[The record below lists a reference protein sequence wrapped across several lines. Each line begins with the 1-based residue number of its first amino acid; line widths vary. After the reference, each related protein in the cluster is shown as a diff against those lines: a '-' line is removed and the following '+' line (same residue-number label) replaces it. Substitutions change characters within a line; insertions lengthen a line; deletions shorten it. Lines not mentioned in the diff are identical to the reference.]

1 MKHLGS
7 FWGIVLVQWVYMT
20 NLSRIA
26 LALFVPALL
35 FSFAPSASAAEPLT
49 LTVKNVTMVPKPPTC
64 EARATKK
71 VIRSGGSFELKWKS
85 KGAEHMYGLTEG
97 KQWPADG
104 KQRVSIA
111 VLGKHEFPLTFVGKN
126 GAIATCPVTVFVHPK
141 RK

>member
-1 MKHLGS
+1 
-7 FWGIVLVQWVYMT
+7 MT

-35 FSFAPSASAAEPLT
+35 FTFAPQVSAAEPLT

-71 VIRSGGSFELKWKS
+71 VIRSGGSFDLVWKS
-85 KGAEHMYGLTEG
+85 KGAVKMLGIGEG
-97 KQWPADG
+97 KEWPADG
-104 KQRVSIA
+104 RQRVSIA
-111 VLGKHEFPLTFVGKN
+111 ILGKHEFPLTFVSEH

>member
-1 MKHLGS
+1 
-7 FWGIVLVQWVYMT
+7 MT

-26 LALFVPALL
+26 LALFVPALF
-35 FSFAPSASAAEPLT
+35 FSLAPSVSATEPLRF
-49 LTVKNVTMVPKPPTC
+49 TVTNVTMVPKPPTC

-71 VIRSGGSFELKWKS
+71 VIRSGGSFDLVWKS
-85 KGAEHMYGLTEG
+85 KGAEKMLGIGEG
-97 KQWPADG
+97 KEWPADG
-104 KQRVSIA
+104 RQRVSIA